1 MRSRFP
7 PRDRGTPAVL
17 SARLLSRFAEDGTRC
32 RRFVHSFHS
41 LHRYLRSLGQ
51 KLPDL
56 FLPFFLFFP
65 VVDVNLIDNL
75 VSKDQTDLLLPNY
88 LKITREFNDS
98 RKDQDPVV
106 RMLKRLVIRIT
117 VISSHKFLFLY
128 GKKIISSS
136 SL

>member
-1 MRSRFP
+1 M
-7 PRDRGTPAVL
+7 
-17 SARLLSRFAEDGTRC
+17 
-32 RRFVHSFHS
+32 
-41 LHRYLRSLGQ
+41 
-51 KLPDL
+51 PDL

-75 VSKDQTDLLLPNY
+75 VSKGQTDLLLPNY

-106 RMLKRLVIRIT
+106 RMLERLVIRIT
-117 VISSHKFLFLY
+117 VISSHKFLFLC